1 MRDRFP
7 LVMIGGLV
15 LLGVLGAF
23 VLKGAAR
30 GAFADRLSTYRSEP
44 DGARALYLLAD
55 ETWQL
60 PVTRGQQSFEAI
72 DEKQNL
78 VLLGVDLS
86 ELSVLE
92 EEEEGPRKK
101 NPFSRPDGGF
111 AGADD
116 DPEAEEDDKGRYRAV
131 EVSASEREKL
141 LAHIRG
147 GATVVYVPWGSK
159 ENPLLS
165 ALDIHVWHADRSL
178 GLRTLEPAQPSPFTA
193 GVERVEA
200 KVHGYFDLPAGSIPL
215 LQDSVLKEYVAG
227 VVPYGQGRLVVIGA
241 PHLAMNEALALADN
255 AQLWRSTLRTVAKT
269 GPVAFDEYHHGF
281 TGDRSIASF
290 AARYGVQF
298 AIAQLILG
306 VCLWAGALRRF
317 GRPKPP
323 PEDVRVGGTDAL
335 FATSRL
341 YREGRHF
348 GHAAVE
354 IVKQL
359 TAELSQLVG
368 LPARSDAR
376 DVAAALTARGR
387 ADLANL
393 LADLH
398 TRSQTASSDAD
409 VLEVARRAAAA
420 RKIMARRKRAGPMTA
435 QNELHSTHVASHYP
449 RR

>member
-7 LVMIGGLV
+7 LVMIGGLL

-23 VLKGAAR
+23 ILKGAAR

-44 DGARALYLLAD
+44 DGARAMYLLAD
-55 ETWQL
+55 EAWKL
-60 PVTRGQQSFEAI
+60 PVTRAQQSFEAI
-72 DEKQNL
+72 EEKQNL
-78 VLLGVDLS
+78 VLLGIDLS
-86 ELSVLE
+86 ELSIDEELE
-92 EEEEGPRKK
+92 AAPK
-101 NPFSRPDGGF
+101 NPFLKPDGGF
-111 AGADD
+111 SFDD
-116 DPEAEEDDKGRYRAV
+116 DADEEEKQAREEEAKGKYRNL
-131 EVSASEREKL
+131 EVSAKEREQL
-141 LAHIRG
+141 LEHIRQ
-147 GATVVYVPWGSK
+147 GATVIYVPWGSR
-159 ENPLLS
+159 ENPLLA
-165 ALDIHVWHADRSL
+165 ALDVHLWHGERAL
-178 GLRTLEPAQPSPFTA
+178 GLRTLEPSQPSPYTL

-200 KVHGYFDLPAGSIPL
+200 KVHSYLDLPAGSIPL
-215 LQDSVLKEYVAG
+215 LQDAVLKEYVAG
-227 VVPYGQGRLVVIGA
+227 VVPHGQGRLIVIGA

-255 AQLWRSTLRTVAKT
+255 AQFWRSLLRTTAKT
-269 GPVAFDEYHHGF
+269 GRLGFDEFHHGF

-359 TAELSQLVG
+359 TAELASLAG
-368 LPARSDAR
+368 MPARSEAR
-376 DVAAALTARGR
+376 DVAEALRTRGR
-387 ADLANL
+387 PDLASA
-393 LADLH
+393 LADTH
-398 TRSQTASSDAD
+398 TRAQTAGSDAD

-420 RKIMARRKRAGPMTA
+420 RKLSAHRRKRTPAVP
-435 QNELHSTHVASHYP
+435 S
-449 RR
+449 

>member
-7 LVMIGGLV
+7 LVMIGGLL

-23 VLKGAAR
+23 VLEGAKR

-44 DGARALYLLAD
+44 DGARALYLLA
-55 ETWQL
+55 EERWQL
-60 PVTRGQQSFEAI
+60 PVTRGQHSFEAI
-72 DEKQNL
+72 EERQNL
-78 VLLGVDLS
+78 VLLGVELS
-86 ELSVLE
+86 ELSEQE
-92 EEEEGPRKK
+92 EEDAAPK
-101 NPFSRPDGGF
+101 NPFFKPDGGF
-111 AGADD
+111 AQ
-116 DPEAEEDDKGRYRAV
+116 AEEDKAAEEDEQGRYRAV
-131 EVSASEREKL
+131 EVGAKEREQL

-147 GATVVYVPWGSK
+147 GATVVYVPWGSRG
-159 ENPLLS
+159 NPLLT
-165 ALDIHVWHADRSL
+165 ALDVHLWRAEREL
-178 GLRTLEPAQPSPFTA
+178 GLRTLEPSQPSPFTH

-200 KVHGYFDLPAGSIPL
+200 KVHSYLDLPAGAIPL

-227 VVPYGQGRLVVIGA
+227 VVPYGQGRLIVIGA
-241 PHLAMNEALALADN
+241 PHLAMNEALVLADN
-255 AQLWRSTLRTVAKT
+255 AQFWRSTLSAAAKT
-269 GPVAFDEYHHGF
+269 GPLAFDEFHHGF

-354 IVKQL
+354 IVRHL
-359 TAELSQLVG
+359 TAELAATVG
-368 LPARSDAR
+368 LPARAEAR
-376 DVAAALTARGR
+376 DVAEALRVRGRPDLAAAL
-387 ADLANL
+387 ADTT
-393 LADLH
+393 
-398 TRSQTASSDAD
+398 TRSQTAASDAD
-409 VLEVARRAAAA
+409 VLEVARRSAAA
-420 RKIMARRKRAGPMTA
+420 RKLMLHRKKSLPSPT
-435 QNELHSTHVASHYP
+435 LASHS
-449 RR
+449 RTQ

>member
-7 LVMIGGLV
+7 LVMIGGLL

-44 DGARALYLLAD
+44 DGARALYLLAE
-55 ETWQL
+55 ETWAL
-60 PVTRGQQSFEAI
+60 PVSRGQESFEAI

-78 VLLGVDLS
+78 LLLGVDLS
-86 ELSVLE
+86 EASVE
-92 EEEEGPRKK
+92 EEDEEEGGRAA
-101 NPFSRPDGGF
+101 NPFLYPDGGF
-111 AGADD
+111 RADGD
-116 DPEAEEDDKGRYRAV
+116 DAEKEEDDRGRYRAV

-147 GATVVYVPWGSK
+147 GATVVYVPWGSR
-159 ENPLLS
+159 ENPLLA
-165 ALDIHVWHADRSL
+165 ALDVHVWHADREL
-178 GLRTLEPAQPSPFTA
+178 GLRTLEPAQPSPFTT

-227 VVPYGQGRLVVIGA
+227 IVPYGQGRLVVIGA
-241 PHLAMNEALALADN
+241 PHLAMNEALPLADN
-255 AQLWRSTLRTVAKT
+255 AQFWRSTLRAASKT
-269 GPVAFDEYHHGF
+269 GPIAFDEYHHGF

-341 YREGRHF
+341 YREGRHC

-354 IVKQL
+354 IVRQL

-368 LPARSDAR
+368 LPARSEPR
-376 DVAAALTARGR
+376 DVADALTARAR
-387 ADLANL
+387 ADLAGV
-393 LADLH
+393 LADVH
-398 TRSQTASSDAD
+398 TRSQAARSDAD

-420 RKIMARRKRAGPMTA
+420 RKLMQRPKRAALG
-435 QNELHSTHVASHYP
+435 Q
-449 RR
+449 

>member
-7 LVMIGGLV
+7 LVMIGGL
-15 LLGVLGAF
+15 LLFGVLGAF

-55 ETWQL
+55 ETWKV
-60 PVTRGQQSFEAI
+60 PVTRAQQSFEAI
-72 DEKQNL
+72 EEKQNL

-86 ELSVLE
+86 ERSE
-92 EEEEGPRKK
+92 EEEVESGKK
-101 NPFSRPDGGF
+101 NPFLKPDGGF
-111 AGADD
+111 SFDSDD
-116 DPEAEEDDKGRYRAV
+116 DEEAKEEKKGRYRSL
-131 EVSASEREKL
+131 EVSAKEREQL
-141 LAHIRG
+141 LEHIRQ
-147 GATVVYVPWGSK
+147 GATVIYVPWGSR

-165 ALDIHVWHADRSL
+165 ALDVHLWRGERSL
-178 GLRTLEPAQPSPFTA
+178 GLRTLEPSQPSPYTL

-200 KVHGYFDLPAGSIPL
+200 KVHSYLDLPAGAIPL
-215 LQDSVLKEYVAG
+215 LQDAVLKEYVAG
-227 VVPYGQGRLVVIGA
+227 VVPHGQGRLIVIGA

-255 AQLWRSTLRTVAKT
+255 AQLWRSMLRTVSKT
-269 GPVAFDEYHHGF
+269 GRVGFDEFHHGF
-281 TGDRSIASF
+281 TGDRSIATF

-348 GHAAVE
+348 GHAAME
-354 IVKQL
+354 IVRQL
-359 TAELSQLVG
+359 TAELAGLVG
-368 LPARSDAR
+368 LPGRSEAR
-376 DVAAALTARGR
+376 DVADALRAKGRPDLAAAL
-387 ADLANL
+387 ADT
-393 LADLH
+393 H
-398 TRSQTASSDAD
+398 TRGQTAGSDTD

-420 RKIMARRKRAGPMTA
+420 RKLAAHRRKKTPAV
-435 QNELHSTHVASHYP
+435 QS
-449 RR
+449 